1 MVRCII
7 IGAPGSGKGT
17 QAEKIQAEFG
27 VPMIT
32 MSALLKESVQRNDA
46 LGEMIAQ
53 KMRNGQLISDD
64 IIWELL
70 KAELALPRYDS
81 GCVLDG
87 FPRTVKQVEYLTEA
101 QFSVDLVLYLKVA
114 DEDIVARMSG
124 RRVHPGSGRVYHTQ
138 YAPPKVEGVDDQTQ
152 EPLVQRD
159 DDKPEVVVKRLGVY
173 HEQTAPVVAWA
184 NEESQ
189 KDNGIVGHFV
199 ALDASQNLDAVWQE
213 IMQVW
218 LQCEDQ

>member
-1 MVRCII
+1 MVRCVI

-27 VPMIT
+27 VPVIM
-32 MSALLKESVQRNDA
+32 MSALLKQSVQRNDA

-70 KAELALPRYDS
+70 KAELALPQYER

-87 FPRTVKQVEYLTEA
+87 FPRTIKQVAYLTEA

-114 DEDIVARMSG
+114 DEDIVERMSG

-159 DDKPEVVVKRLGVY
+159 DDKPEVVVARLGVY

-184 NEESQ
+184 KEESQ
-189 KDNGIVGHFV
+189 KTTGLVRRFV
-199 ALDASQNLDAVWQE
+199 ALDASQGLEAVWQE
-213 IMQVW
+213 IKKVW
-218 LQCEDQ
+218 KDCS

>member
-1 MVRCII
+1 MVKCII

-17 QAEKIQAEFG
+17 QAEKIQAAFG
-27 VPMIT
+27 VPIIS

-70 KAELALPRYDS
+70 KTELALPQYDG

-87 FPRTVKQVEYLTEA
+87 FPRTIKQVDYLTEA
-101 QFSVDLVLYLKVA
+101 RFSVDLVLYLKVA
-114 DEDIVARMSG
+114 DEAIVARMSG

-138 YAPPKVEGVDDQTQ
+138 YAPPKVEGLDDQTQ

-159 DDKPEVVVKRLGVY
+159 DDKPEVVIKRLGVY

-184 NEESQ
+184 EEESR
-189 KDNGIVGHFV
+189 KADGLVGRFV
-199 ALDASQNLDAVWQE
+199 ALDARQNLDSVWQE
-213 IMQVW
+213 IMRVW
-218 LQCEDQ
+218 KDCS

>member
-1 MVRCII
+1 MVRCIV

-27 VPMIT
+27 VPIIS
-32 MSALLKESVQRNDA
+32 MSALLKESVERSDA

-70 KAELALPRYDS
+70 KTELALPQYDS

-87 FPRTVKQVEYLTEA
+87 FPRTTKQVTYLAEA

-138 YAPPKVEGVDDQTQ
+138 YAPPKVEGLDDQTQ

-184 NEESQ
+184 EEES
-189 KDNGIVGHFV
+189 KKTDGLVGRFV
-199 ALDASQNLDAVWQE
+199 ALDASRDLTSVWHD
-213 IMQVW
+213 IKQVW